1 MIFPS
6 ATEEGLP
13 PHRPYHTDHPV
24 EGYSLHSLPNNI
36 LHKGVVRL
44 YTATHPTVLCD
55 QWLWTDIEAIFSR
68 QRQIGREEL
77 FAAWNVAHRI
87 IAAGGRRTTFGIC
100 VTSSC
105 FPTTNFVLRFHSLTN
120 NHAERDVGPISF
132 FFVSSFPSLAAVP
145 LARSVQRP

>member
-24 EGYSLHSLPNNI
+24 EGYSLHSLPNTI

-55 QWLWTDIEAIFSR
+55 QWLWTDIEEIFSR

-87 IAAGGRRTTFGIC
+87 IAAGGRRTTYGIC

-105 FPTTNFVLRFHSLTN
+105 FPTTNFVLRFHSLIIMLS
-120 NHAERDVGPISF
+120 AIWDRFPF
-132 FFVSSFPSLAAVP
+132 SSSPPFLGRSGSLNQKY
-145 LARSVQRP
+145 SK